1 MNRKY
6 FYMYLRQTLILF
18 LLSYILCIGIGTVQ
32 FLHGSEVMGA
42 SALMLFFFGLGNVLG
57 IWNSG
62 KTEHSVRDDLISV
75 TVFYALT
82 YLLMEC
88 VDRHCFHFI
97 NGILPDGIALFLRVV
112 VTSSH
117 ILIYPLLL
125 TAGYYLMSFL
135 CVDRRKRVRQV

>member
-6 FYMYLRQTLILF
+6 FYMCLRQNLILF

-32 FLHGSEVMGA
+32 FLYGSEVMGA
-42 SALMLFFFGLGNVLG
+42 SALMLSFFGLGSVLG

-62 KTEHSVRDDLISV
+62 KTEHSARDGIISV
-75 TVFYALT
+75 AAFYALM

-88 VDRHCFHFI
+88 VDRYCFSFI
-97 NGILPDGIALFLRVV
+97 NGILPYGIVLFLRVV

-125 TAGYYLMSFL
+125 TAGYYLMRFL
-135 CVDRRKRVRQV
+135 CVDRRMKQI